1 MSSFEQRTRRIP
13 ERLVAMA
20 LAQRPSPKSRTLKK
34 LQILSD
40 QLDTAT
46 DASEATTK
54 ASAVTT
60 KEVRHARRTVEKAKR
75 DVRQQQAGD
84 IARTR
89 KRSSERYTED
99 GKSRAAVELGRK
111 GGAAR
116 ANRLTPPQRSALAMK
131 AAKTRWNKP

>member
-1 MSSFEQRTRRIP
+1 MSSFAQRNRRIP
-13 ERLVAMA
+13 ARLVAMA
-20 LAQRPSPKSRTLKK
+20 LARATSPKPRTLKK
-34 LQILSD
+34 LEILSD
-40 QLDTAT
+40 ELDTAK

-54 ASAVTT
+54 ASEVTT
-60 KEVRHARRTVEKAKR
+60 KEVRHARRTVEKARR
-75 DVRQQQAGD
+75 DVLQQQAGD

-89 KRSSERYTED
+89 KRSTERYTED

-116 ANRLTPPQRSALAMK
+116 ANTLTPSQRSALAMK